1 MIITSPP
8 IPGSVYLLGCGV
20 SLVGAFVLTLTLI
33 LIFSK
38 VRILARPLSKL
49 MIAMGKPVIPF
60 GGISVILSFLFVL
73 WFFYFTGL
81 INQENLRLFQKFTL
95 GVILMTVLGIYD
107 DIYHCPRTDE
117 R

>member
-1 MIITSPP
+1 MTIESPL
-8 IPGSVYLLGCGV
+8 IPGSMYFLGYGV
-20 SLVGAFVLTLTLI
+20 SLVAAFVLTMTLI

-38 VRILARPLSKL
+38 VSILARPLNKL

-73 WFFYFTGL
+73 WFFYFAGW

-95 GVILMTVLGIYD
+95 GVFMMTSITVPQG
-107 DIYHCPRTDE
+107 
-117 R
+117 